1 MNGFRKEDVDATE
14 ALSSDSLT
22 GSVAS
27 LPSSTG
33 LKGLIGVVGLLTD
46 VLCAIGELALANEVE
61 LQLNEGGE
69 DPEKHSSYSIHI

>member
-22 GSVAS
+22 GPLAS

-46 VLCAIGELALANEVE
+46 VLLCAIAELALENDEY
-61 LQLNEGGE
+61 GE
-69 DPEKHSSYSIHI
+69 DPEKHSSCSIHI